1 MLVYTVRRVLSSIP
15 ILILASVLTFVLID
29 VSGDPLTELR
39 MQQPPPD
46 PSVIELQEE
55 RLYLDRSMPERY
67 WLWITG
73 IGGNGDIG
81 LLQGEFGPST
91 QSNSY
96 DIGAAIAER
105 LGTTLRL
112 VFAAMV
118 FALGLAV
125 LAGVVSAMRQYSKI
139 DYTLTFIGFLALAMP
154 VFWFAG
160 IMQQVGVGF
169 NDLVGSQVLATI
181 GDGRYQAEGLGPWG
195 QITNAFAYMTL
206 PTIVLML
213 TSFASWSRYQRTSML
228 EVLNSDYV
236 RLARAKGLPN
246 RVVIRRHALRTALI
260 PLTTVVAVGIAGII
274 DGAVLTERVF
284 QWRGLGEF
292 FITAVENND
301 SYALMAWLLLSGVMV
316 ILANLIADLLYGVLD
331 PRIRY
336 A

>member
-1 MLVYTVRRVLSSIP
+1 MLVYTVRRVLGAIP
-15 ILILASVLTFVLID
+15 VLFLASVLTFVLID
-29 VSGDPLTELR
+29 VSGDPLSDLR

-67 WLWITG
+67 WLWMTG

-81 LLQGEFGPST
+81 LLQGQFGPST
-91 QSNSY
+91 QSATY
-96 DIGAAIAER
+96 DIGENIADR
-105 LGTTLRL
+105 LGVTLRL
-112 VFAAMV
+112 VTAAMV

-125 LAGVVSAMRQYSKI
+125 LSGVISAMRQYSKL
-139 DYTLTFIGFLALAMP
+139 DYTLTFVGFLALAMP
-154 VFWFAG
+154 TFWFAG
-160 IMQQVGVGF
+160 IMQQAGVGF
-169 NDLVGSQVLATI
+169 NELVGVQVFATI
-181 GDGRYQAEGLGPWG
+181 GDGTYQAQGLDTWG
-195 QITNAFAYMTL
+195 RFMNALAYMTL

-260 PLTTVVAVGIAGII
+260 PLTTVVAVGMAGII
-274 DGAVLTERVF
+274 DGTVLTERVF

-292 FITAVENND
+292 FIAAVEAND
-301 SYALMAWLLLSGVMV
+301 SFALMAWLMLSGTAV
-316 ILANLIADLLYGVLD
+316 IVANLIADLLYGVLD
-331 PRIRY
+331 PRIRFE
-336 A
+336 

>member
-29 VSGDPLTELR
+29 VSGDPLSDLR

-46 PSVIELQEE
+46 PSVIQLQEE

-67 WLWITG
+67 WLWVTG

-81 LLQGEFGPST
+81 LLQGKFGPST

-96 DIGAAIAER
+96 DIGANIAER

-112 VFAAMV
+112 VGAAMV
-118 FALGLAV
+118 FALGLAI
-125 LAGVVSAMRQYSKI
+125 LSGVVSAMRQYSKL
-139 DYTLTFIGFLALAMP
+139 DYTLTFIGFLALSMP

-160 IMQQVGVGF
+160 IMQQAGVGVNELLGTPF
-169 NDLVGSQVLATI
+169 FATI
-181 GDGRYQAEGLGPWG
+181 GDGLYQAQGLDTWG
-195 QITNAFAYMTL
+195 RITNAVAYMTL

-301 SYALMAWLLLSGVMV
+301 SYALMAWLLLSGVTV

-336 A
+336 E

>member
-29 VSGDPLTELR
+29 VSGDPLSDLR

-46 PSVIELQEE
+46 PSVIQLQEE
-55 RLYLDRSMPERY
+55 RLYLDRPMPERY
-67 WLWITG
+67 WLWVTG

-81 LLQGEFGPST
+81 LLQGKFGPST

-96 DIGAAIAER
+96 DIGANIAER

-112 VFAAMV
+112 VGAAMV
-118 FALGLAV
+118 FALGLAI
-125 LAGVVSAMRQYSKI
+125 LSGVVSAMRQYSKL
-139 DYTLTFIGFLALAMP
+139 DYTLTFIGFLALSMP

-160 IMQQVGVGF
+160 IMQQAGVGVNELLGTPF
-169 NDLVGSQVLATI
+169 FATI
-181 GDGRYQAEGLGPWG
+181 GDGLYQAQGLDTWG
-195 QITNAFAYMTL
+195 RITNAVAYMTL

-301 SYALMAWLLLSGVMV
+301 SYALMAWLLLSGVTV

-336 A
+336 E

>member
-15 ILILASVLTFVLID
+15 ILIFASVLTFVLID

-46 PSVIELQEE
+46 PSVIQLQEE

-67 WLWITG
+67 WLWVTG

-96 DIGAAIAER
+96 DIGANLAER
-105 LGTTLRL
+105 TWTTLRL
-112 VFAAMV
+112 VGAAMV

-125 LAGVVSAMRQYSKI
+125 LAGVVSAMRQYSKL
-139 DYTLTFIGFLALAMP
+139 DYTLTFIGFLALSMP

-160 IMQQVGVGF
+160 IMQQAGVGF
-169 NDLVGSQVLATI
+169 NDLVGTQVLATI
-181 GDGRYQAEGLGPWG
+181 GDGVYQAQGADLWG
-195 QITNAFAYMTL
+195 QISNAFAYMTL

-260 PLTTVVAVGIAGII
+260 PLTTVVAVGVAGVI

-292 FITAVENND
+292 FITAVEKND

-316 ILANLIADLLYGVLD
+316 IVANLIADLLYGVLD

-336 A
+336 E

>member
-29 VSGDPLTELR
+29 VSGDPLSDLR

-46 PSVIELQEE
+46 PSVIQLQEE

-67 WLWITG
+67 WLWVTG

-81 LLQGEFGPST
+81 LLQGKFGPST

-96 DIGAAIAER
+96 DIGANIAER

-112 VFAAMV
+112 VGAAMV
-118 FALGLAV
+118 FALGLAI
-125 LAGVVSAMRQYSKI
+125 LSGVVSAMRQYSKL
-139 DYTLTFIGFLALAMP
+139 DYTLTFIGFLALSMP

-160 IMQQVGVGF
+160 IMQQAGVSVNELLGTPF
-169 NDLVGSQVLATI
+169 FATI
-181 GDGRYQAEGLGPWG
+181 GDGLYQAQGQDLWG
-195 QITNAFAYMTL
+195 RITNAFAYMTL

-292 FITAVENND
+292 FITAVENSD
-301 SYALMAWLLLSGVMV
+301 SYALMAWLLLSGVTV

-336 A
+336 E

>member
-1 MLVYTVRRVLSSIP
+1 MLVYTVRRVLGSIP

-46 PSVIELQEE
+46 PAVIELQEE

-67 WLWITG
+67 WLWVTG

-96 DIGAAIAER
+96 DIGANIAER

-112 VFAAMV
+112 VAAAMV

-125 LAGVVSAMRQYSKI
+125 LAGVVSAMRQYSKL
-139 DYTLTFIGFLALAMP
+139 DYTLTFIGFLALSMP

-160 IMQQVGVGF
+160 IMQQAGVGF
-169 NDLVGSQVLATI
+169 NELVGEQVLATI
-181 GDGRYQAEGLGPWG
+181 GDGVYQARGEDLWGLV
-195 QITNAFAYMTL
+195 TNAFAYMTL

-292 FITAVENND
+292 FIAAVEAND

-316 ILANLIADLLYGVLD
+316 IVANLIADILYGVLD

-336 A
+336 E

>member
-29 VSGDPLTELR
+29 VSGDPLSDLR

-46 PSVIELQEE
+46 PSVIQLAEE

-67 WLWITG
+67 WLWMTG
-73 IGGNGDIG
+73 IGGHGDIG
-81 LLQGEFGPST
+81 LLQGKFGPST
-91 QSNSY
+91 QSTTY
-96 DIGAAIAER
+96 DIGENLMMR

-112 VFAAMV
+112 VGAAMV
-118 FALGLAV
+118 FAFGLAV
-125 LAGVVSAMRQYSKI
+125 IAGVVSAMRQYSKL
-139 DYTLTFIGFLALAMP
+139 DYSLTFIGFLALAMP

-160 IMQQVGVGF
+160 IIQQAGVGF
-169 NDLVGSQVLATI
+169 NELAGSMVFATI
-181 GDGRYQAEGLGPWG
+181 GDGQFQAQGLDFWG
-195 QITNAFAYMTL
+195 QIGNTFKYMTL

-260 PLTTVVAVGIAGII
+260 PLTTVVAVGVAGVI
-274 DGAVLTERVF
+274 DGAILTERVF

-292 FITAVENND
+292 FITAVEKND
-301 SYALMAWLLLSGVMV
+301 SYALMAWLLLSGTMV
-316 ILANLIADLLYGVLD
+316 IVANLIADLLYGVLD

-336 A
+336 E

>member
-29 VSGDPLTELR
+29 VSGDPLSDLR

-46 PSVIELQEE
+46 PSVIQLQEE

-67 WLWITG
+67 WLWVTG

-81 LLQGEFGPST
+81 LLQGKFGPST

-96 DIGAAIAER
+96 DIGANIAER

-112 VFAAMV
+112 VGAAMV
-118 FALGLAV
+118 FALGLAI
-125 LAGVVSAMRQYSKI
+125 LSGVVSAMRQYSKL
-139 DYTLTFIGFLALAMP
+139 DYTLTFIGFLALSMP

-160 IMQQVGVGF
+160 IMQQAGVSVNELLGTPF
-169 NDLVGSQVLATI
+169 FATI
-181 GDGRYQAEGLGPWG
+181 GDGLYQAQGQDLWG
-195 QITNAFAYMTL
+195 RITNAFAYMTL

-301 SYALMAWLLLSGVMV
+301 SYALMAWLLLSGVTV

-336 A
+336 E

>member
-1 MLVYTVRRVLSSIP
+1 MLVYTVRRVLGAIP

-46 PSVIELQEE
+46 PSVIQLQEE

-67 WLWITG
+67 WLWVTG

-96 DIGAAIAER
+96 DIGANIAER

-112 VFAAMV
+112 VAASMV
-118 FALGLAV
+118 FALGLAI
-125 LAGVVSAMRQYSKI
+125 LAGVVSAMRQYSKL
-139 DYTLTFIGFLALAMP
+139 DYTLTFVGFLALSMP

-160 IMQQVGVGF
+160 IMQQAGVSF
-169 NDLVGSQVLATI
+169 NDLVGEQVLATI
-181 GDGRYQAEGLGPWG
+181 GDGVYQAQGEDLWG
-195 QITNAFAYMTL
+195 RITNAFAYMTL

-292 FITAVENND
+292 FITAVEKND

-316 ILANLIADLLYGVLD
+316 IVANLIADLLYGVLD

-336 A
+336 E

>member
-1 MLVYTVRRVLSSIP
+1 MLVYTVRRVLGAIP

-46 PSVIELQEE
+46 PSVIQLQEE

-96 DIGAAIAER
+96 DIGANIAER

-112 VFAAMV
+112 VAASMV

-125 LAGVVSAMRQYSKI
+125 LAGVVSAMRQYSKL
-139 DYTLTFIGFLALAMP
+139 DYTLTFVGFLALSMP

-160 IMQQVGVGF
+160 IMQQAGVSF
-169 NDLVGSQVLATI
+169 NDLVGDQVLATI
-181 GDGRYQAEGLGPWG
+181 GDGVYQAQGEDLWG
-195 QITNAFAYMTL
+195 RITNAFAYMTL

-292 FITAVENND
+292 FITAVEKND

-316 ILANLIADLLYGVLD
+316 IVANLIADLLYGVLD

-336 A
+336 E

>member
-1 MLVYTVRRVLSSIP
+1 MLVYTVRRVLGAIP
-15 ILILASVLTFVLID
+15 ILLLASVLTFVLID
-29 VSGDPLTELR
+29 VSGDPLADLR

-46 PSVIELQEE
+46 PSVIQLQEE

-81 LLQGEFGPST
+81 LLQGKFGPST
-91 QSNSY
+91 QSATY
-96 DIGAAIAER
+96 DIGENLFLR

-112 VFAAMV
+112 VGAAMV

-125 LAGVVSAMRQYSKI
+125 LAGVVSAMRQYSKL

-160 IMQQVGVGF
+160 IMQQAGVGF
-169 NDLVGSQVLATI
+169 NELVGSQVFATI
-181 GDGRYQAEGLGPWG
+181 GDGTYQAQGQDLWG
-195 QITNAFAYMTL
+195 RITNAFAYMTL

-260 PLTTVVAVGIAGII
+260 PLTTVAAVGIAGII
-274 DGAVLTERVF
+274 DGAILTERVF

-292 FITAVENND
+292 FIAAVEKND
-301 SYALMAWLLLSGVMV
+301 SYALMAWLLLSGVLV

-336 A
+336 E

>member
-1 MLVYTVRRVLSSIP
+1 MLVYTVRRVLGAIP

-29 VSGDPLTELR
+29 VSGDPLADLR

-46 PSVIELQEE
+46 PSVIQLQEE

-67 WLWITG
+67 WLWVTG

-96 DIGAAIAER
+96 DIGENIAER

-112 VFAAMV
+112 VGAAMV

-125 LAGVVSAMRQYSKI
+125 LAGVVSAMRQYSKL
-139 DYTLTFIGFLALAMP
+139 DYTLTFVGFLALAMP

-160 IMQQVGVGF
+160 IMQQAGVGF
-169 NDLVGSQVLATI
+169 NELVGDQVLATI
-181 GDGRYQAEGLGPWG
+181 GDGVYQAQGEDLWG
-195 QITNAFAYMTL
+195 RITNAFAYMTL

-292 FITAVENND
+292 FITAVEKND

-316 ILANLIADLLYGVLD
+316 IVANLIADLLYGVLD

-336 A
+336 E

>member
-1 MLVYTVRRVLSSIP
+1 MLVYTVRRVLGAIP

-46 PSVIELQEE
+46 PSVIQLQEE

-67 WLWITG
+67 WLWVTG

-96 DIGAAIAER
+96 DIGANIAER

-112 VFAAMV
+112 VAASMV

-125 LAGVVSAMRQYSKI
+125 LAGVVSAMRQYSKL
-139 DYTLTFIGFLALAMP
+139 DYTLTFIGFLALSMP

-160 IMQQVGVGF
+160 IMQQAGVSF
-169 NDLVGSQVLATI
+169 NDLVGDQVLATI
-181 GDGRYQAEGLGPWG
+181 GDGVYQAQGEDFWG
-195 QITNAFAYMTL
+195 RVTNAFAYMTL

-292 FITAVENND
+292 FITAVEKND

-316 ILANLIADLLYGVLD
+316 IVANLIADLLYGVLD

-336 A
+336 E